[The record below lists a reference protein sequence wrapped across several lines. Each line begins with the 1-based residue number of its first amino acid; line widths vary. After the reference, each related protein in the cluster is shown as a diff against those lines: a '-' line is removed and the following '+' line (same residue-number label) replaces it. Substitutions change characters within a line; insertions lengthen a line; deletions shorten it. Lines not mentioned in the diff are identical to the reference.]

1 MFFLGEYEHSIDAKQ
16 RLAIP
21 AEVRDVL
28 NPEIHGVAFVA
39 APGGNG
45 SLWLWPEKPFETLS
59 KELAGS
65 LLGNDDLDDFERLVY
80 SQSARVPLDSAG
92 RIRIPARLLDRY
104 NLTNSV
110 TVLGVR
116 DHLELMKPKSW
127 REEQSRLEPART
139 DIWRRARQAM
149 ADRRSGK
156 DQ

>member
-28 NPEIHGVAFVA
+28 DPEVHGSAFVA

-45 SLWLWPEKPFETLS
+45 SLWLWPERTFETLS

-65 LLGNDDLDDFERLVY
+65 LLGNDDLDDFERLVF

-92 RIRIPARLLDRY
+92 RIRIPVRLLDRY
-104 NLTNSV
+104 GLSKSV

-116 DHLELMKPKSW
+116 DHLELIKPKSW

-156 DQ
+156 DH